1 MLTINSVHSRI
12 QTCLLPLTL
21 SVVVYTSN
29 KRAIQRTNIQI
40 FNFVN
45 VKQCLHNNI
54 VGVFITEIN
63 SLQTSLQYNTASV
76 CITEMHSLGT
86 KLQYKIVGVSITV
99 VLFNPVVFPLL
110 KCTHF
115 TSTTNITLLVF
126 PLVK

>member
-45 VKQCLHNNI
+45 VKHC
-54 VGVFITEIN
+54 
-63 SLQTSLQYNTASV
+63 LQYNTAGV
-76 CITEMHSLGT
+76 FITEMHSLGT
-86 KLQYKIVGVSITV
+86 KLQFKIVGVPITQVHSLHINHQYNTIGVSITKV
-99 VLFNPVVFPLL
+99 HSLHSNLQYNNIGVCITEVHPPLL
-110 KCTHF
+110 
-115 TSTTNITLLVF
+115 
-126 PLVK
+126 